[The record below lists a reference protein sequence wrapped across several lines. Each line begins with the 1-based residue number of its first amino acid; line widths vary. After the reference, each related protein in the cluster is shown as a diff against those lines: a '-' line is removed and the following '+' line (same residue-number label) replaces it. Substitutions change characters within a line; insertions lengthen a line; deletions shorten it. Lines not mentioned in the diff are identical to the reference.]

1 MPQERDRQVRCERR
15 RLITAAGGTLVLAL
29 APLQFARGA
38 NLLGVRLWPARDY
51 TRVALEHDEPLKFTQ
66 FMIRETPPLRLVVD
80 IEGIELTPGFRDL
93 VAKVEPNDP
102 YIGLIRVGQNRPKVV
117 RLVIELK
124 EDVKPQVFALD
135 PVGPYQ
141 YRLLLDLYPVNP
153 PDPLMALLR
162 EQSTPRDSDF
172 GSVPPAATDRTAAQT
187 PRPTRRNSDNDVQR
201 IVTVAID
208 PGHGGEDPG
217 AVGRAGT
224 FEKNVTLSIAR
235 RLRELIVADSSMRVA
250 LTRDGD
256 YFVPLRTRVAKAR
269 AVQADLLVSVHADA
283 WIKPDAR
290 GSSVFALSEN
300 GASSSAA
307 AWMARRENEAD
318 LVGGINLGLA

>member
-172 GSVPPAATDRTAAQT
+172 GSVPPAATTERLRRHRGRHDATATTTCSASSRSPSIPDMVARTQALSAA
-187 PRPTRRNSDNDVQR
+187 PAPTRRTSR
-201 IVTVAID
+201 CRS
-208 PGHGGEDPG
+208 H
-217 AVGRAGT
+217 AGC
-224 FEKNVTLSIAR
+224 
-235 RLRELIVADSSMRVA
+235 
-250 LTRDGD
+250 
-256 YFVPLRTRVAKAR
+256 
-269 AVQADLLVSVHADA
+269 
-283 WIKPDAR
+283 
-290 GSSVFALSEN
+290 
-300 GASSSAA
+300 ASSSLPIRACA
-307 AWMARRENEAD
+307 
-318 LVGGINLGLA
+318 